1 MTQLDIPDAAH
12 RGDLAVFAERALRLD
27 GAAVIRLRLR
37 HDGLIGAWVSTGL
50 DVLAARVVVGSLAP
64 ADVTCSAEAL
74 LRGLESADE
83 SGRIDPGYPMDSA
96 WRGALPPETGFTH
109 VDDVPAD
116 VVADVARQ
124 GAELAREHAGPQGPP
139 TSLLNQDVLQVSSP
153 ADSVAVPMRCV
164 MALTAMGFMPG
175 AEGEVI
181 RVRALPGWLRIDAR
195 FGSVFRRRGDP
206 LVMLG

>member
-1 MTQLDIPDAAH
+1 MTQLQVPDAAQL
-12 RGDLAVFAERALRLD
+12 RDLAVFAQRALRLD
-27 GAAVIRLRLR
+27 DGAVIRLRLR
-37 HDGLIGAWVSTGL
+37 NDGLIGAWVSTGL

-96 WRGALPPETGFTH
+96 WRGALPPETGFNH
-109 VDDVPAD
+109 IDDVPAAI
-116 VVADVARQ
+116 VADVARR
-124 GAELAREHAGPQGPP
+124 GSELAREHAGPQGPP

-153 ADSVAVPMRCV
+153 ADAVAVPMRCV

-175 AEGEVI
+175 AEAEVI
-181 RVRALPGWLRIDAR
+181 RVRARPGWLRIDAR
-195 FGSVFRRRGDP
+195 FGSVFRRLGDP

>member
-37 HDGLIGAWVSTGL
+37 ADGLIGAWVSTGL
-50 DVLAARVVVGSLAP
+50 DVLAARVVAGSLAP

-74 LRGLESADE
+74 LRGLESAGE
-83 SGRIDPGYPMDSA
+83 SGRVDPGYPMDSA

-116 VVADVARQ
+116 AVADVARQ

-139 TSLLNQDVLQVSSP
+139 TSLLNQDVLQVSSS
-153 ADSVAVPMRCV
+153 ADAVAVPMRCV